1 MCQSLRALQQSMVTY
16 AAGFDVKSLTPA
28 QCDEVVCL
36 AAQVEASAAS
46 IKALAAARSASS
58 ESWRREGYRSASEKL
73 ADQAGMSP
81 GAARRAMDAGQRM
94 ADQPDVAAA
103 ATAGELSLEQAAAVS
118 DGVAA
123 HPSAARD
130 LIEKAKNASMPEL
143 NHEVANVKAAH
154 CDQDARR
161 RERHGRRSW
170 RRQTDREGA
179 LQAHMFGHPEDG
191 LKVWRMLDP
200 VRRRLIMLRRQ
211 AGGPVESLDALDY
224 DALVLLAEIA
234 AGKDGELRLAD
245 LLEEGLFP
253 QLNADALAARPQQP
267 LFATSE
273 PPDPGPTGRKKKL
286 AGSPM
291 KVMVRIDFSTFFR
304 GVPLDG
310 ELCEIVGY
318 GPVPVSVVKALIET
332 ENPVLVGLATNARQL
347 LGVWHQKRR
356 PKAHERDALDF
367 LHTTCAVEG
376 CSARVGLQYDHR
388 VDWSQTY
395 ITAFDFMDRL
405 CPHHHRLKTAKNWA
419 LVSGMGKRAFV
430 PPDDPRHPRHGPNE
444 RPPGP
449 APPGPAG

>member
-1 MCQSLRALQQSMVTY
+1 MVAY
-16 AAGFDVKSLTPA
+16 AAGFDAKALTPA
-28 QCDEVVCL
+28 QCDVVVRL

-46 IKALAAARSASS
+46 IKALAAARSAESD
-58 ESWRREGYRSASEKL
+58 SWRRDGYRSAAEKL

-123 HPSAARD
+123 NPASAQE
-130 LIEKAKNASMPEL
+130 LIDKAKNSSMPEL
-143 NHEVANVKAAH
+143 NAEVANVKAAH
-154 CDQDARR
+154 CDQEARR
-161 RERHGRRSW
+161 RDRHERRSW
-170 RRQTDREGA
+170 RRQTDRDSA

-191 LKVWRMLDP
+191 LTVWRALDP
-200 VRRRLIMLRRQ
+200 IRRRLIMLRRE
-211 AGGPVESLDALDY
+211 AGGPVERLDALDY
-224 DALVLLAEIA
+224 DALVLLCEIA
-234 AGKDGELRLAD
+234 AGKDGELKLAD

-253 QLNADALAARPQQP
+253 QLDAEALAGRSQPP
-267 LFATSE
+267 LFSTSE
-273 PPDPGPTGRKKKL
+273 PPHPAPTRKKKL
-286 AGSPM
+286 AGGPM
-291 KVMVRIDFSTFFR
+291 KAMIRIDFSTFFR
-304 GVPLDG
+304 GVPLEG

-332 ENPVLVGLATNARQL
+332 ENPVLVGLATNAKQL

-367 LHTTCAVEG
+367 LYTTCAVEG

-388 VDWSQTY
+388 IDWSQTY

-419 LVSGMGKRAFV
+419 LVDGMGKRAFV
-430 PPDDPRHPRHGPNE
+430 PPDDPRHPGHGPPSL
-444 RPPGP
+444 PPGP
-449 APPGPAG
+449 AP